1 MSLFGG
7 LFIAIILSFAID
19 MFLSMFISN
28 PYLLQMVSSL
38 MLALVYS
45 IIFLRGKKSEFYKNP
60 SFYSTFGY
68 TASLF
73 LLFDMIM
80 ILIGAI

>member
-7 LFIAIILSFAID
+7 LFIAILLSFAID
-19 MFLSMFISN
+19 MVLSIFISN

-38 MLALVYS
+38 LLAFVYS
-45 IIFLRGKKSEFYKNP
+45 IIFLRGKRSEFYKN
-60 SFYSTFGY
+60 
-68 TASLF
+68 TAALF

-80 ILIGAI
+80 IWLGAI

>member
-7 LFIAIILSFAID
+7 LFIAILLSFVID
-19 MFLSMFISN
+19 MVLSLFISN

-38 MLALVYS
+38 LLAFVYS
-45 IIFLRGKKSEFYKNP
+45 IIFLRGKRSEFYKNP
-60 SFYSTFGY
+60 AFYTTFGY
-68 TASLF
+68 TAALF

-80 ILIGAI
+80 IWLGAI